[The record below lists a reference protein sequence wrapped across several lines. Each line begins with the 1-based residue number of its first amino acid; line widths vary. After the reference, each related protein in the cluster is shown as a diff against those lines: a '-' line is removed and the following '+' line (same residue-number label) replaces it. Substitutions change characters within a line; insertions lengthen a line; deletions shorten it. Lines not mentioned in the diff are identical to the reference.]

1 MTIVAKKIVE
11 PTLTVNS
18 LPIDL
23 TQETMNQRKENL
35 LEQMRVNHLDVVV
48 IYADREHGA
57 NFEYFTGF
65 LPRFEEA
72 LCVIH
77 QNGKTYLLLG
87 NENTKM
93 VNYAR
98 ISAELIH
105 VPFFSLPNQP
115 MQNDDYFINYLKQA
129 EISTTHHV
137 AAIGWKN
144 FSSSVEQNQTLYD
157 IPYFIVDALKKLVD
171 PTGLLINGASLL
183 IAPETGI
190 RTVNNANEL
199 VHYEYGAT
207 LAGIGVLN
215 TLNRIAVGKTELEL
229 AQTLAKE
236 GQPTN
241 VTTICATGE
250 RFTQAT
256 LYPRNKPVTLGDP
269 FSLTVSYKGGLSS
282 RAAYVARGK
291 ADLPLAVQEYEI
303 NVTHPYFNALVTWLQ
318 TIKIGSKAKEVYQA
332 IEHVLPKNQ
341 YHWTLNP
348 GHYVADEEWLASP
361 FYQESTAKIKSG
373 QLFQLDII
381 PKVAGYGGVGCEDGV
396 ALADQAL
403 REEIQRDYPE
413 VWDRF
418 VRRRKYI
425 SECLGIELS
434 EEILPMNDIVC
445 YYRPFLL
452 NQELALVIEK

>member
-1 MTIVAKKIVE
+1 MKVIAEKIVAPE
-11 PTLTVNS
+11 LTVNP

-35 LEQMRVNHLDVVV
+35 LVQMRANNLDVVL

-65 LPRFEEA
+65 IPRFEEA

-77 QNGKTYLLLG
+77 QSGKTYLLLG

-93 VNYAR
+93 VNYSR
-98 ISAELIH
+98 ISSELIH

-115 MQNDDYFINYLKQA
+115 MQNDDYLINYLKQA
-129 EISTTHHV
+129 GISKGHHV

-144 FSSSVEQNQTLYD
+144 FSSTVEQNQTLYD
-157 IPYFIVDALKKLVD
+157 IPYFIIDELKQLVH
-171 PTGLLINGASLL
+171 PAGSLINGAYLL
-183 IAPETGI
+183 IEPETGI

-207 LAGIGVLN
+207 LSGIGILN
-215 TLNRIAVGKTELEL
+215 TLNQIAIGKTELEL
-229 AQTLAKE
+229 ARTLAKE

-250 RFTQAT
+250 RFTHAT
-256 LYPRNKPVTLGDP
+256 LYPRNQSVTLGDT
-269 FSLTVSYKGGLSS
+269 FSLTVGYKGGLSS
-282 RAAYVARGK
+282 RAAYIAK
-291 ADLPLAVQEYEI
+291 EKSDLPTSVQAYETK
-303 NVTHPYFNALVTWLQ
+303 VAHPYFKALVTWLQ
-318 TIKIGSKAKEVYQA
+318 TIKIGLEAREVYRA
-332 IEHVLPKNQ
+332 IERVLPKNQ

-348 GHYVADEEWLASP
+348 GHYVADEEWMASP
-361 FYQESTAKIKSG
+361 FYPESTVKIKSG

-381 PKVAGYGGVGCEDGV
+381 PKIAGYGGVGCEDGV
-396 ALADQAL
+396 ALADQTL
-403 REEIQRDYPE
+403 REEIQRNYPD

-418 VRRRKYI
+418 VRRRKYM